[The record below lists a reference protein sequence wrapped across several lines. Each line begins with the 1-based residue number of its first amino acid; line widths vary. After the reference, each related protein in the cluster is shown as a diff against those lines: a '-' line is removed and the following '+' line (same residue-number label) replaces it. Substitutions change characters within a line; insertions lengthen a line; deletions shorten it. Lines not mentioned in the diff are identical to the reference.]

1 MMGIFLL
8 VSFVVIIADVLASD
22 EFNEQIEN
30 IEE

>member
-1 MMGIFLL
+1 MGIFLL